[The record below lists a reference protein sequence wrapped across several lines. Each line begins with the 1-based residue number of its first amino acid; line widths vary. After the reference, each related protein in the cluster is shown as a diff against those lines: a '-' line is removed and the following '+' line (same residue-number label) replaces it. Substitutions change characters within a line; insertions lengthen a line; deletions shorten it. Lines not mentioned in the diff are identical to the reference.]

1 MSVVRTDAQSNTSS
15 SETEASFN
23 RRPLEDVGTYV
34 RDLVQKNKLD
44 LNVEF
49 AISGSGKLTKNG
61 KLEPGSF
68 KLSVAEGSDT
78 RIADVTKRVVEAL
91 NEGGYLLYLS
101 YLGATNF
108 GFDIRQD
115 KERLSVQLLSDFANA
130 EKAKSVSS
138 SLGMLIAVG
147 SMQTEEKLKK
157 LNPADSA
164 PDQKDELMLL
174 KNATVQADGTRV
186 VIAFVLPKADAR
198 QILER
203 KLALA
208 SH

>member
-1 MSVVRTDAQSNTSS
+1 
-15 SETEASFN
+15 
-23 RRPLEDVGTYV
+23 
-34 RDLVQKNKLD
+34 
-44 LNVEF
+44 
-49 AISGSGKLTKNG
+49 
-61 KLEPGSF
+61 
-68 KLSVAEGSDT
+68 
-78 RIADVTKRVVEAL
+78 
-91 NEGGYLLYLS
+91 
-101 YLGATNF
+101 
-108 GFDIRQD
+108 
-115 KERLSVQLLSDFANA
+115 VQLLSDFANA

-164 PDQKDELMLL
+164 PDQKDELRQH

-186 VIAFVLPKADAR
+186 VIAFVIPKADAR

>member
-1 MSVVRTDAQSNTSS
+1 
-15 SETEASFN
+15 
-23 RRPLEDVGTYV
+23 
-34 RDLVQKNKLD
+34 
-44 LNVEF
+44 
-49 AISGSGKLTKNG
+49 LTKNG